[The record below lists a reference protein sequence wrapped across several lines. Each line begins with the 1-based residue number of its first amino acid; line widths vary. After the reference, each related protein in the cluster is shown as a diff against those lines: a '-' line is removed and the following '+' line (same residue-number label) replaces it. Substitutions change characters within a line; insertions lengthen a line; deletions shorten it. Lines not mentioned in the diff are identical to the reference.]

1 MDMVAGMLT
10 MTSLDL
16 VALAAVVL
24 IGLPHGALDGAIAM
38 HLGYANKILNFIS
51 FIVLYVVM
59 AVSYTHLTLPTIPGV

>member
-51 FIVLYVVM
+51 FIVP
-59 AVSYTHLTLPTIPGV
+59 VSYTHLTLPTRLPV